1 MVQYKR
7 VEIPYGEKTV
17 SFSVPKTIF
26 KGIYSPHQVTPVA
39 DVAKE
44 IRQALSNP
52 IGTTT
57 LTELARGAK
66 RIVIVAD
73 DNTRPTPA
81 DIILPEVLDA
91 INAAGVDDAAVQLLI
106 ALGTHRKMT
115 AQEIEIKYG
124 SVITSRIQ
132 VINHDAFDSNA
143 LVRMGTTEAGIPVM
157 LNRLVVDAA
166 CRRVIA
172 VKVQR
177 AAPSV
182 SAPVS
187 QAPSAYGDYRC

>member
-124 SVITSRIQ
+124 RVRIDGEMVLYSKWYQ
-132 VINHDAFDSNA
+132 NGSINELISSPYNKLIK
-143 LVRMGTTEAGIPVM
+143 LVDGKEVKPTTEDAVVWTKIAGWIGADELIREV
-157 LNRLVVDAA
+157 R
-166 CRRVIA
+166 
-172 VKVQR
+172 
-177 AAPSV
+177 
-182 SAPVS
+182 
-187 QAPSAYGDYRC
+187 